1 MPTCCGVVVVDVIHS
16 TYTTGVAAVDWSH
29 GQEHMW
35 ARHGVSVA
43 EATEALADVSRVVV
57 DPDPASRSGASMRV
71 IGWSH
76 SRGELVSV
84 VLVRAEGVLYG
95 ASGWRSNATDIRR
108 YGEGDED

>member
-1 MPTCCGVVVVDVIHS
+1 M
-16 TYTTGVAAVDWSH
+16 AEVDWAH

-35 ARHGVSVA
+35 ARHGVTVA
-43 EATEALADVSRVVV
+43 EANEALADVSRVVL

-76 SRGELVSV
+76 GRGQLLSV
-84 VLVRAEGVLYG
+84 VLVRAEGALYG

-108 YGEGDED
+108 YAEGDEN